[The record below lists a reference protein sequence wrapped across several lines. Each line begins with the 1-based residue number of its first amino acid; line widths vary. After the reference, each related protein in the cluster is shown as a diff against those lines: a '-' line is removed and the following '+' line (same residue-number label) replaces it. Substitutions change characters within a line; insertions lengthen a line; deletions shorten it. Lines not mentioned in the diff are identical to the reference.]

1 MNMKTALMAMMIR
14 MKTSTQKV
22 DINWKKRP
30 QKIRKM

>member
-1 MNMKTALMAMMIR
+1 MKTVLTATMIR
-14 MKTSTQKV
+14 MKTSTQTV